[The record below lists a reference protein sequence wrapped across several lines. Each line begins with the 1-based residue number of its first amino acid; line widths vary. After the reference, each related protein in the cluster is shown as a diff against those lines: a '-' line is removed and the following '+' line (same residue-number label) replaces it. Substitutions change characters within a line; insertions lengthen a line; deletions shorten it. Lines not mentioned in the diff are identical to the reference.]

1 MARKHRPH
9 QFTNTQGFQVPSDR
23 ADLAFRAS
31 KEGGS
36 VLVYLG
42 YANVGTDETLSRWQ
56 IRKYEYSGSDVI
68 SVKFAYGLSDYS
80 NVWDDGTQATITGA
94 TQANPCVITAV
105 AHGFS
110 SNDKIEITDVAGM
123 TELNTNFYLIT
134 VLTDDTFSL
143 QDLDGVDVDST
154 GFGAYTM
161 NGTAHKRT
169 YANYTYS

>member
-1 MARKHRPH
+1 MARNDRPH
-9 QFTNTQGFQVPSDR
+9 QFIDAQGFQVPSDR
-23 ADLAFRAS
+23 ADLAVRAS

-36 VLVYLG
+36 NVVYLG
-42 YANVGTDETLSRWQ
+42 YANTGTDETLGRWQ
-56 IRKYEYSGSDVI
+56 LRKYTYSGSDIV
-68 SVKFAYGLSDYS
+68 SVTFADGSSDYTKT
-80 NVWDDGTQATITGA
+80 WDDGTSATITGA
-94 TQANPCVITAV
+94 TQADPCVITAV

-110 SNDKIEITDVAGM
+110 SGDKIEITDVSGM

-143 QDLDGVDVDST
+143 QDLDGDDVDST

-161 NGTAHKRT
+161 SGTAHKRT